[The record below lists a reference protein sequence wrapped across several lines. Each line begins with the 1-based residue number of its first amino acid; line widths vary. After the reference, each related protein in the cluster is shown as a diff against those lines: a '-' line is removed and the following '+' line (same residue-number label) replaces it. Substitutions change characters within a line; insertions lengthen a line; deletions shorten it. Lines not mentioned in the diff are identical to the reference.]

1 MADEQ
6 EPPKRIASAD
16 PDDDLTSDQIIRKQ
30 IELERGVRK
39 RGISES
45 TRSNRRKQISILAT
59 RMGVVPPQIRKQ
71 QLPLNNLTANEY
83 NRYVR
88 ERYTPL
94 YPIHRSF
101 ASRAYGIRNITGRT
115 AVETSNRL
123 KRGNKKIK
131 RKKGRK
137 KKSRV

>member
-1 MADEQ
+1 MAEEE

-16 PDDDLTSDQIIRKQ
+16 PDDDLTTDQLIKKQ
-30 IELERGVRK
+30 VELEREVRRRGV
-39 RGISES
+39 SES
-45 TRSNRRKQISILAT
+45 TRSNKRKQMSILAS
-59 RMGVVPPQIRKQ
+59 RMGAVPPQIRKQ

-101 ASRAYGIRNITGRT
+101 ASRGYGMLNFSGRS
-115 AVETSNRL
+115 ALETSNRL

-137 KKSRV
+137 KK